1 MELLLEIW
9 NFTRDVA
16 FYLLAGFILA
26 GLIRVF
32 VTEKTI
38 AKYLGVPGFRSV
50 WRAALIGV
58 PLPLC
63 SCSVLPVAAG
73 LRKQGASRAATTSF
87 LISTPETGVDS
98 LAVSYGML
106 DVVMTVVR
114 PIAACVTAF
123 LTGALDLLLNPEKT
137 DDEKPLETVS
147 CGCHSEA
154 GTAEFVKP
162 PASLPVRIVEGIRYS
177 FDTLLPDL
185 SVYLISGL
193 VLAGIISYFLPL
205 GSLHQIPGGQWSAIL
220 MTIGIGIPLYIC
232 ATSSTPLA
240 AALIAKGLS
249 PGIALLLLLVGPATN
264 LSALSVILRIQGGR
278 GLVIYLTGII
288 VTGVMFCFGLDAL
301 YAWLE
306 IDPVVSVGMATEMV
320 PDIVADISGV
330 LLCVGLL
337 YGVYKEKIQPRFSKS
352 KSSCCQ

>member
-1 MELLLEIW
+1 
-9 NFTRDVA
+9 
-16 FYLLAGFILA
+16 
-26 GLIRVF
+26 
-32 VTEKTI
+32 
-38 AKYLGVPGFRSV
+38 
-50 WRAALIGV
+50 
-58 PLPLC
+58 
-63 SCSVLPVAAG
+63 
-73 LRKQGASRAATTSF
+73 
-87 LISTPETGVDS
+87 
-98 LAVSYGML
+98 
-106 DVVMTVVR
+106 
-114 PIAACVTAF
+114 
-123 LTGALDLLLNPEKT
+123 
-137 DDEKPLETVS
+137 
-147 CGCHSEA
+147 
-154 GTAEFVKP
+154 
-162 PASLPVRIVEGIRYS
+162 
-177 FDTLLPDL
+177 
-185 SVYLISGL
+185 
-193 VLAGIISYFLPL
+193 
-205 GSLHQIPGGQWSAIL
+205 